1 MSELVLLAVD
11 EGVATLSFNRPQVFN
26 AMDAEMMIQFRAAAE
41 QVQRDSAVRAVVLR
55 GEEAFLAGGGVG
67 LFHQRIQ
74 ELPDMIVRW
83 GREMHFTILALR
95 RADKPVLAS
104 VHGACAGAG
113 FSICAADLAVAAD
126 NAYFSLAYTK
136 IGASPD
142 GGSTHFLPR
151 LVGYKKAMELTLL
164 ADRFDANKA
173 RDLGLVNWVVPAAD
187 LEAETRKLAERLRE
201 APPIA
206 VAAAKRLMNQSLDR
220 SIDTQMEEELAAFA
234 RCARTHDLA
243 EVWLHSSRSANLH
256 SKANDLRLGRARPTQ
271 DERTWDK
278 RRIDEAGFCIGPLA
292 MKRQNNAL
300 VARQDYSSLQAGASP
315 CHRCAAREGA
325 NIVIAAKSAEPHP
338 KLGARSTASRRRW
351 KRRAVARL
359 QVHSRR
365 GGGGSGCP
373 AGGQTFGGIDAR

>member
-1 MSELVLLAVD
+1 VSELVLLAVD

-55 GEEAFLAGGGVG
+55 GEGKAFLAGGDVA
-67 LFHQRIQ
+67 LFHQRIK

-83 GREMHFTILALR
+83 GREMHFAILALR

-113 FSICAADLAVAAD
+113 FSILCAADLAVAAD

-173 RDLGLVNWVVPAAD
+173 RDLGLVNWVVPVD
-187 LEAETRKLAERLRE
+187 QLTQETQRIARELARG
-201 APPIA
+201 PT
-206 VAAAKRLMNQSLDR
+206 VAYGEAKRLMNQSLDR

-243 EVWLHSSRSANLH
+243 EGVA
-256 SKANDLRLGRARPTQ
+256 AFV
-271 DERTWDK
+271 EK
-278 RRIDEAGFCIGPLA
+278 RKPAF
-292 MKRQNNAL
+292 
-300 VARQDYSSLQAGASP
+300 
-315 CHRCAAREGA
+315 EG
-325 NIVIAAKSAEPHP
+325 E
-338 KLGARSTASRRRW
+338 
-351 KRRAVARL
+351 
-359 QVHSRR
+359 
-365 GGGGSGCP
+365 
-373 AGGQTFGGIDAR
+373 

>member
-1 MSELVLLAVD
+1 VSELVLLSVE

-26 AMDAEMMIQFRAAAE
+26 AMDADMMVQFRAAAE

-55 GEEAFLAGGGVG
+55 GEGKAFLAGGDVA
-67 LFHQRIQ
+67 LFHQRIK
-74 ELPDMIVRW
+74 ELPDAIVRW
-83 GREMHFTILALR
+83 GREMHFGILALR

-113 FSICAADLAVAAD
+113 FSILCAADLAIAAD

-173 RDLGLVNWVVPAAD
+173 RELGLVNWVVPAD
-187 LEAETRKLAERLRE
+187 QLTQETQRIARELASG
-201 APPIA
+201 PT
-206 VAAAKRLMNQSLDR
+206 VAYGEAKRLMNQSLDR

-243 EVWLHSSRSANLH
+243 EGVA
-256 SKANDLRLGRARPTQ
+256 AFV
-271 DERTWDK
+271 EK
-278 RRIDEAGFCIGPLA
+278 RKPAF
-292 MKRQNNAL
+292 
-300 VARQDYSSLQAGASP
+300 
-315 CHRCAAREGA
+315 EG
-325 NIVIAAKSAEPHP
+325 E
-338 KLGARSTASRRRW
+338 
-351 KRRAVARL
+351 
-359 QVHSRR
+359 
-365 GGGGSGCP
+365 
-373 AGGQTFGGIDAR
+373 